1 MLLLV
6 FRARLRSDFDDL
18 AEAGNLREDTK
29 DMDVVVAVESG
40 ETADLARLEAFDSG
54 VVLGKVILPWGLF
67 SISFLAER
75 FEGGTVLPT
84 IFRRLCV
91 SLDELRLA
99 FIFRDLTLL
108 LFFCARL
115 RSAFGDLDDAFLGDR
130 LEDGDDGDFVPVTG
144 FRRTEDERFSDGW

>member
-6 FRARLRSDFDDL
+6 FRARLGSDFDDL
-18 AEAGNLREDTK
+18 AQAGDLREDTE

-75 FEGGTVLPT
+75 FKGGTVLPT
-84 IFRRLCV
+84 ILRRLCV
-91 SLDELRLA
+91 SLDELGLA
-99 FIFRDLTLL
+99 FIFRALTLL

-115 RSAFGDLDDAFLGDR
+115 WSAFGDLDDAFLGDR